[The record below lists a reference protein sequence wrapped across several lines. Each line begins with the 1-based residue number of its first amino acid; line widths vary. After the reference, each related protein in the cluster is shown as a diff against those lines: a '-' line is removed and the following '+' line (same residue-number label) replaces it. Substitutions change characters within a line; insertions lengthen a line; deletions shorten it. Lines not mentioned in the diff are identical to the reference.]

1 MAPLR
6 IRTPLPASSQK
17 PAWQRQYDE
26 QINQTDR
33 WLLSLLCAWLL
44 LMLYVGLSS
53 GGDRLILVGFLLWT
67 GIGGLLAVGFLQM
80 LEMCCSLHF

>member
-6 IRTPLPASSQK
+6 IRTPL

-33 WLLSLLCAWLL
+33 WLLRILTVWLL
-44 LMLYVGLSS
+44 LMLYVALSS

-67 GIGGLLAVGFLQM
+67 GIGGLLAIGFLQM
-80 LEMCCSLHF
+80 LEMCCSLRF